1 MHIPRDC
8 NPGADVLLGRGIT
21 RRRFV
26 VLPLSALLFAQATAG
41 LAQTPGCALDD
52 GSAWPTTLQF
62 RPSTP
67 VAGEAVTALV
77 GPTAPDALFIGR
89 QATVE
94 IVGDQIVIGGQ
105 FASSGF
111 MPTAPE
117 LVPVPLGNL
126 PAGQY
131 TVRTDFRGSPG
142 GDDPAPSCNVVQA
155 TLAVAAAEPVALPA
169 TRWPALLLLGA
180 ALALG
185 AGAMRRRAGSR

>member
-1 MHIPRDC
+1 MRVPRDY
-8 NPGADVLLGRGIT
+8 NRGANGLLGRGIM

-26 VLPLSALLFAQATAG
+26 AVPLSAFLFVQTTAG
-41 LAQTPGCALDD
+41 LAQTPACALDD

-67 VAGEAVTALV
+67 AAGEAVTALV
-77 GPTAPDALFIGR
+77 GPMVPDALFIGR

-111 MPTAPE
+111 LPTAPE
-117 LVPVPLGNL
+117 PAPVPLGNL
-126 PAGQY
+126 PAGRY
-131 TVRTDFRGSPG
+131 TVRTNFRGSPS